1 MVLDASTSVGLI
13 GYRFTSAGC
22 YTRYKCV
29 RSPTQAN
36 TATLIR
42 TTMYRHGFHPATS
55 EMDHTSFMTDVS
67 SPLFT
72 DLNTEQ
78 QRAVTT
84 TEGPVLV
91 VAGPGSGKTRVLTHR
106 IAYLIQEKNVYPSE
120 ILAVTFTNK
129 AAREMRERID
139 KLIGEELTDGLVMG
153 TFHSLGV
160 RILRQNPVAV
170 MEHLDLQR
178 NFVIY
183 DTGDQMELARTA
195 VKNAGLDPKQ
205 VTPRR
210 MLSRI
215 SATKSVLM
223 TPDELANEAATYD
236 DEIVVRVYKEYEKLL
251 RGANAVDF
259 DDLLGLP
266 IRLFDQTP
274 EILERYQQRFRYI
287 MVDEYQDTNR
297 VQYVLVSA
305 LSDHFRNLF
314 VVGDPDQSIYAW
326 RQADIRNILDF
337 EKDYPDATQI
347 HLEVNYRSTQRIVQ
361 AADRVIRDNEQRI
374 DRKITTINEEGEKIQ
389 VRELADQNHEAQF
402 IVSEI
407 RRLTARQNVK
417 PEEIA
422 VMYRTTAQSRV
433 LEEAFRTSEFRY
445 RIVGGVRFYERK
457 EVRDVLAVLRLLYN
471 PSDNIALQRVI
482 DNLPIGR
489 GFGPRA
495 MESVTNWATL
505 NQRPLLD
512 AFVTLVPSVAV
523 HGDVPVPDLS
533 GAGKAAAQRIGTS
546 FSILQERLKTHSLAE
561 LFDSIIEVTE
571 FRKSFDEGT
580 EEELQRWANVQ
591 ELRNDLER
599 YDSMD
604 SADALTT
611 YLEQVALISDADTMA
626 DDATGD
632 VTLITL
638 HSAKGLEFPV
648 VFIAG
653 AEEGLLPISRAVEGE
668 AFDPAPMEE
677 ERRLF
682 YVGVTRAQRLL
693 YITYAGSRMA
703 YGQYRDGV
711 VSRFVQAIPADVAR
725 TVTRDSAVR
734 SSRSGRQYE
743 KAAPGSFASKVSSS
757 WSMPA
762 TEPKVVP
769 KEIPDY
775 KEGNQVFHSKFGE
788 GQITE
793 ITSRKDGDMELAV
806 VFKRHGPKRLIASL
820 ANMEIIS

>member
-1 MVLDASTSVGLI
+1 M
-13 GYRFTSAGC
+13 
-22 YTRYKCV
+22 
-29 RSPTQAN
+29 
-36 TATLIR
+36 
-42 TTMYRHGFHPATS
+42 
-55 EMDHTSFMTDVS
+55 
-67 SPLFT
+67 
-72 DLNTEQ
+72 
-78 QRAVTT
+78 TT
-84 TEGPVLV
+84 TDGPVLV

-106 IAYLIQEKNVYPSE
+106 VGYLIREQGVSPDQ

-129 AAREMRERID
+129 AAREMRDRID
-139 KLIGEELTDGLVMG
+139 RLIGEDVSDGLVMG

-160 RILRQNPVAV
+160 RMLRQNPLPVEA
-170 MEHLDLQR
+170 HLQLRR

-183 DTGDQMELARTA
+183 DDGDQMEVAKTA
-195 VKNAGLDPKQ
+195 IRNAGLDPKQ
-205 VTPRR
+205 IVPRR

-215 SATKSVLM
+215 SAAKSVLM
-223 TPDELANEAATYD
+223 TPEEVANEAETYD

-266 IRLFDQTP
+266 IRLFDHDP
-274 EILERYQQRFRYI
+274 GVLERYQKRFRYI

-305 LSDHFRNLF
+305 LADLHRNLF

-337 EKDYPDATQI
+337 EKDYPEATHI
-347 HLEVNYRSTQRIVQ
+347 HLEINYRSTQRIVE

-374 DRKITTINEEGEKIQ
+374 DRRIRTINEEGEKIQ
-389 VRELADQNHEAQF
+389 VRELSDQQHEAQF

-407 RRLTARQNVK
+407 RRMTARGVCR
-417 PEEIA
+417 PEDVA
-422 VMYRTTAQSRV
+422 VMYRTTAQSRA

-457 EVRDVLAVLRLLYN
+457 EVRDILAVLRLVYN
-471 PSDNIALQRVI
+471 PSDNVSLQRVI
-482 DNLPIGR
+482 DNFPIGR

-495 MESVTNWATL
+495 LEVAADWAAEHRRST
-505 NQRPLLD
+505 LD
-512 AFVTLVPSVAV
+512 AFLALVPSVAASA
-523 HGDVPVPDLS
+523 DVPAPSFS
-533 GAGKAAAQRIGTS
+533 GAGKTAAERIGTT
-546 FSILQERLKTHSLAE
+546 FAILGEHQKTHSLAE
-561 LFDSIIEVTE
+561 LFDSIIDVTE
-571 FRKSFDEGT
+571 FRKSFEGGT

-599 YDSMD
+599 YDNVD
-604 SADALTT
+604 PETALVT
-611 YLEQVALISDADTMA
+611 YLEQVALISDADTMT
-626 DDATGD
+626 DDTQGT

-653 AEEGLLPISRAVEGE
+653 AEEGLLPINRAVEAE

-682 YVGVTRAQRLL
+682 YVGVTRAEKLL
-693 YITYAGSRMA
+693 YITYAANRMT

-711 VSRFVQAIPADVAR
+711 VSRFVQSIPAD
-725 TVTRDSAVR
+725 AVR
-734 SSRSGRQYE
+734 ALTRETAARSSSTGRSYG
-743 KAAPGSFASKVSSS
+743 KSSPGSLASKVTSS
-757 WSMPA
+757 WSMPDPVPRKVP
-762 TEPKVVP
+762 EPL
-769 KEIPDY
+769 PDY
-775 KEGNQVFHSKFGE
+775 KEGNYVFHPKFGE

-793 ITSRKDGDMELAV
+793 ITPRKDGDMEVSVA
-806 VFKRHGPKRLIASL
+806 FKRHGQKRLIASL
-820 ANMEIIS
+820 ANMEILS